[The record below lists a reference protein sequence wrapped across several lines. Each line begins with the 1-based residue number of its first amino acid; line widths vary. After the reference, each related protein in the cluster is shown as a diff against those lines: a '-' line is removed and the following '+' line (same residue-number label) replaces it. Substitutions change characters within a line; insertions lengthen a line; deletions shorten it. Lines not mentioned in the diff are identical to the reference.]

1 MMLYINGRSLDEDI
15 KVDSV
20 NLAPNAKVVIGAP
33 NPAVAVSGVVRG
45 KILTWDLGPTLL
57 VSYVL
62 ADMDATGIFVH
73 GPDFEGLFWGDRP
86 QRLSLSATG
95 SAAFALLAETGE
107 PGSVASGLRRRQ
119 IARLEEAGTVS
130 REMGLGG
137 QDNEDTDSLSSLG

>member
-45 KILTWDLGPTLL
+45 KILTWDLGPNLL

-62 ADMDATGIFVH
+62 TDMDATGIFVH
-73 GPDFEGLFWGDRP
+73 GPGSHK
-86 QRLSLSATG
+86 SLICFTWTMRSQCICHMFSHVHT
-95 SAAFALLAETGE
+95 
-107 PGSVASGLRRRQ
+107 
-119 IARLEEAGTVS
+119 
-130 REMGLGG
+130 
-137 QDNEDTDSLSSLG
+137 